1 MRRLSPLLVSTLL
14 IVCLASALSGCK
26 RKRRPAAAQ
35 ATDDTAFASMIDMSD
50 PRAKA
55 QLVKGF
61 YDLESGAWRWTTRQ
75 FDVVLG
81 QPRGAAEKGAT
92 LILRFSI
99 PEVEMQRLK
108 SITLSAEANAV
119 RLAPQQYT
127 TSGDLSYRREVPPSA
142 LSSGNVAVSF
152 TLDKTLPPSEA
163 DSRELGIIVKD
174 VGFELK

>member
-1 MRRLSPLLVSTLL
+1 MRRLIPLLVPTLL
-14 IVCLASALSGCK
+14 LICLLSSISGCK
-26 RKRRPAAAQ
+26 RKRRPAAVQ

-81 QPRGAAEKGAT
+81 PPRGAAEKGAT

-99 PEVEMQRLK
+99 PDVEMQRLK

-119 RLAPQQYT
+119 RLAPEQYT

-142 LSSGNVAVSF
+142 LSSGNIAVSF